1 MWEKKAIKKVIKHTD
16 ASAWSYNIQ
25 GARVNKASWLDQR
38 LLYLKDKH
46 FEVNN
51 WIL

>member
-1 MWEKKAIKKVIKHTD
+1 MWEKKAIEKVTKHTD

-25 GARVNKASWLDQR
+25 GAIVNKAWLDQR
-38 LLYLKDKH
+38 LLYLKDKD